1 MARPFQKFRK
11 FYTPHSDSSFTASDI
26 GMSFNIKPYH
36 HDVNHQLRKMSEKR
50 ENDIPRKGIPKER
63 PRSRSKSINRKSP
76 RADSLEKFSGVKL
89 VAPEVM
95 R

>member
-1 MARPFQKFRK
+1 
-11 FYTPHSDSSFTASDI
+11 
-26 GMSFNIKPYH
+26 
-36 HDVNHQLRKMSEKR
+36 MSEKR

-63 PRSRSKSINRKSP
+63 PRSRSRSINRKSP